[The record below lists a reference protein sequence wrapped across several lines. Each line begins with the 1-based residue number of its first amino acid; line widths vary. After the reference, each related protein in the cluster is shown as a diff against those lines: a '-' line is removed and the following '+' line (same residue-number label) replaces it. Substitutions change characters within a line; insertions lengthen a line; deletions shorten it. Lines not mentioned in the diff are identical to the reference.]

1 MHTKEL
7 LSGCDD
13 QYPENEPIVQPENF
27 RIPVGEMPPQKI
39 YGKIDPIV
47 GTSVEFFAKVLDS
60 GQSPLYKNG

>member
-1 MHTKEL
+1 LE
-7 LSGCDD
+7 
-13 QYPENEPIVQPENF
+13 PENF

-60 GQSPLYKNG
+60 G